1 MKELLRVIYLSLFEI
16 VMQVVYQIKKNL
28 SNIAVLLQV
37 LIPVVIA
44 KVTNNITVM
53 VLLSIC
59 FMLIVDLLKKVS
71 SKLNNTTGEGIPVSN
86 KRFTSADRD
95 GFVWLDNQEELPE
108 ALQYLYEIES
118 YLDSKG
124 SYKR

>member
-1 MKELLRVIYLSLFEI
+1 MKELLKVIYLSLFEI
-16 VMQVVYQIKKNL
+16 VMQVVYQIRKNL
-28 SNIAVLLQV
+28 GNIAVLLQV
-37 LIPVVIA
+37 LIPVIIA
-44 KVTNNITVM
+44 KVTNNITAM

-59 FMLIVDLLKKVS
+59 FMLIVNLLKKVS
-71 SKLNNTTGEGIPVSN
+71 SKLNNTTGEGVPVSN
-86 KRFTSADRD
+86 KRFMSADKD

>member
-16 VMQVVYQIKKNL
+16 VMQIVYQIKKNL
-28 SNIAVLLQV
+28 GNIAVLLQV
-37 LIPVVIA
+37 LIPVAIA
-44 KVTNNITVM
+44 KVANNMTAI

-59 FMLIVDLLKKVS
+59 FMLIVGLLKKVS
-71 SKLNNTTGEGIPVSN
+71 SKLNNTTGEGVPVSN
-86 KRFTSADRD
+86 KRFMSADKD

-124 SYKR
+124 CYKR

>member
-28 SNIAVLLQV
+28 GNIAVLLHV

-44 KVTNNITVM
+44 KVTNNITAM

-71 SKLNNTTGEGIPVSN
+71 SKLNNTIGEGVPVSN
-86 KRFTSADRD
+86 KRFMSADKD
-95 GFVWLDNQEELPE
+95 GFVWLNNQEELPE

-124 SYKR
+124 CYKG

>member
-1 MKELLRVIYLSLFEI
+1 MRELLKVIYLSLFEI
-16 VMQVVYQIKKNL
+16 VMQVVYQIRKNL
-28 SNIAVLLQV
+28 GNIAVLLQV
-37 LIPVVIA
+37 LIPVAIA
-44 KVTNNITVM
+44 KVTNSITVM
-53 VLLSIC
+53 VLLSVC

-86 KRFTSADRD
+86 KRFTSADKD

>member
-16 VMQVVYQIKKNL
+16 VMQVAYQIKKNL
-28 SNIAVLLQV
+28 GNIAVLLQV
-37 LIPVVIA
+37 LIPVAIA
-44 KVTNNITVM
+44 KVTNSITVM

-71 SKLNNTTGEGIPVSN
+71 NKLNNTTGEGIPVSN
-86 KRFTSADRD
+86 KRFMSADKD
-95 GFVWLDNQEELPE
+95 GFVWLDNQEELSE

-124 SYKR
+124 CYKR

>member
-1 MKELLRVIYLSLFEI
+1 MKELLSVIYLSLFEI

-28 SNIAVLLQV
+28 GNIAVLLQV

-44 KVTNNITVM
+44 KVTNNITAM

-86 KRFTSADRD
+86 KRFMSADKD

-108 ALQYLYEIES
+108 ALQYLYEIER

-124 SYKR
+124 CYKR

>member
-28 SNIAVLLQV
+28 GNIAVLLQV
-37 LIPVVIA
+37 LIPVAIA
-44 KVTNNITVM
+44 KATNNITVM

-71 SKLNNTTGEGIPVSN
+71 SKLNNTTGEGVPVSN
-86 KRFTSADRD
+86 KRFMSADKD

-108 ALQYLYEIES
+108 ALQYLYEIEI

-124 SYKR
+124 CYKK

>member
-1 MKELLRVIYLSLFEI
+1 MKELLKVIYLSLFEI
-16 VMQVVYQIKKNL
+16 VMQVAYQIKKNL
-28 SNIAVLLQV
+28 GNIAVLLQV

-44 KVTNNITVM
+44 KATNNITAM

-86 KRFTSADRD
+86 KRFMSADKD
-95 GFVWLDNQEELPE
+95 GFVWLNNQEELPE